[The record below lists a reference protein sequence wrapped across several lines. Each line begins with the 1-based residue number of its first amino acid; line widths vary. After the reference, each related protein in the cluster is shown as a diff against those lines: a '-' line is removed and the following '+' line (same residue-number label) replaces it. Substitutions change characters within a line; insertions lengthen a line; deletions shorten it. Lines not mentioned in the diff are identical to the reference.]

1 MPFIKLT
8 QTFSY
13 LNSSMDLQELDPRP
27 IWVNTAHITLF
38 SDGHL
43 WLGKEGLSV
52 KETSEEIIRLIK
64 EAENGICQK

>member
-13 LNSSMDLQELDPRP
+13 PNSLMDIQELDPRP

-38 SDGHL
+38 SDRHL
-43 WLGKEGLSV
+43 WLGKEGISV
-52 KETSEEIIRLIK
+52 KETLEEIIRLIK
-64 EAENGICQK
+64 EAENVSV

>member
-43 WLGKEGLSV
+43 WLVV
-52 KETSEEIIRLIK
+52 KKVYL
-64 EAENGICQK
+64 

>member
-13 LNSSMDLQELDPRP
+13 LSSSGDIQEIDPRP

-38 SDGHL
+38 YDGHL
-43 WLGKEGLSV
+43 LLNKEGVSV

-64 EAENGICQK
+64 EAENGNR